1 MSLPRTRRGRTAALG
16 VVAASA
22 MVTAMI
28 GTPAAAAPTT
38 GTILNAGSATAVAG
52 SYIVVLKDSA
62 VGGTAG
68 HAKAAVASKA
78 ATLAE
83 RYRATVR
90 DVWGD
95 ALNGFSVHASE
106 KTAKRLAADP
116 AVAYV
121 EQDGT
126 VQTMTTQSPTPSWG
140 LDRIDQHPL
149 PLNNSYSYTST
160 GSGVVVYIIDTGIRT
175 THTDFGGRA
184 VHGYDAVDGA
194 LPADDCNGHG
204 THVAGTAGG
213 ARFGVA
219 KNVRLVAVR
228 VLNCAGS
235 GTLSGVI
242 SGVNWV
248 TSNHVSGPAVAN
260 MSLGSA
266 LNTSL
271 NAAVTNSIA
280 DGVTYTVAAGNSNA
294 DACNFSPAS
303 TPNAITV
310 GATDSNDIRAPYSNW
325 GSCVDI
331 YAPGTNITSAWITST
346 TATNTISGTS
356 MASPHVAGAAAR
368 VLQVNPAW
376 TPLQVRNYLVTWC
389 TCPLPPWPP
398 CPCPPPV
405 LLYMDPAF

>member
-1 MSLPRTRRGRTAALG
+1 
-16 VVAASA
+16 
-22 MVTAMI
+22 MVTTMI

-38 GTILNAGSATAVAG
+38 GRILNAGGATAVAD

-62 VGGTAG
+62 VGGVAG
-68 HAKAAVASKA
+68 QAKSAVASKA

-83 RYRATVR
+83 RYRVTVR

-95 ALNGFSVHASE
+95 ALNGFSVRATE

-126 VQTMTTQSPTPSWG
+126 VQATTTQSPTPSWG

-149 PLNNSYSYTST
+149 PLNNSYSYTTT
-160 GSGVVVYIIDTGIRT
+160 GSGVVAYIIDTGIRT

-184 VHGYDAVDGA
+184 VHGYDAVDGT

-204 THVAGTAGG
+204 THVAGTVGG
-213 ARFGVA
+213 ARYGVA
-219 KNVRLVAVR
+219 KSVRLVAVR

-235 GTLSGVI
+235 GTWAGI
-242 SGVNWV
+242 INGINWV
-248 TSNHVSGPAVAN
+248 TGNHVSGPAVAN
-260 MSLGSA
+260 MSLGGG
-266 LNTSL
+266 LNTSV

-280 DGVTYTVAAGNSNA
+280 DGVTYAVAAGNSNA
-294 DACNFSPAS
+294 DACGFSPAS

-310 GATDSNDIRAPYSNW
+310 GATDSNDIRASDSNW
-325 GSCVDI
+325 GNCVDI
-331 YAPGTNITSAWITST
+331 YAPGSGITSAWSTSD

-368 VLQVNPAW
+368 VLQANPAW
-376 TPLQVRNYLVTWC
+376 SPLQVRNYLVSIC
-389 TCPLPPWPP
+389 TCPLPPWPCP
-398 CPCPPPV
+398 CPWPPPV
-405 LLYMDPAF
+405 LLYMDPAL